1 MVAAIERYE
10 SLILLISTIVFKQI
24 QDRLLVSYLIVLA
37 SILGT
42 FALAVRIV
50 YAHSLNQQLTDEL
63 TTLGQGAVTSAEFNH
78 GRLEVGQDIPVKDL
92 VARGQALQWF
102 DLHDRLIA
110 QQGKAVSTLPFSSRE
125 TLQVQLSQPRIQSV
139 TLPIVSSDDQ
149 QKLGYV
155 RASQSLEELD
165 ENLQKLDWGL
175 GSGIVMAL
183 ILSSIGGVWL
193 TRQAM
198 HPIEESFQRLKQFT
212 ADASHELRSPLMVI
226 KSNVAVALKYSDGM
240 RPIDTEKFEAIAS
253 ATHQMTHLTEDL
265 LLLARTDQ
273 AANPDF
279 QPVDLTHVL
288 ERLVDRYQLQA
299 RAKQIVLHAYL
310 AQSAWVLGDTA
321 QLTRLFTNLI
331 TNALHY
337 TLTEGRVEVKLSRTG
352 QTLLV
357 DVTDTGIGIAPENL
371 VRVFDRFWRADQSR
385 AHWEGGSGLG
395 LAIAHSIAQSHGGT
409 ISVSSQVGVGSCFT
423 VRLTAMTEIPK
434 FIKAPPANIDD
445 DQAYLT

>member
-1 MVAAIERYE
+1 VNETVLMVAAIERYE
-10 SLILLISTIVFKQI
+10 SLILLISNIVFKQI

-42 FALAVRIV
+42 FAIAVRIV
-50 YAHSLNQQLTDEL
+50 YVHSLNQQLTDEL

-78 GRLEVGQDIPVKDL
+78 GQLEVGQDIPVKDL

-125 TLQVQLSQPRIQSV
+125 TLQVQLSKPRIQSV
-139 TLPIVSSDDQ
+139 TLPIVSGDDQ
-149 QKLGYV
+149 RKLGYV

-240 RPIDTEKFEAIAS
+240 RPIDIEKFGAIAS

-279 QPVDLTHVL
+279 QLVDLTQIL
-288 ERLVDRYQLQA
+288 EQLVDRYQLQA
-299 RAKQIVLHAYL
+299 RTKQIILHAHL
-310 AQSAWVLGDTA
+310 AQFSWVLGDAA

-357 DVTDTGIGIAPENL
+357 DVSDTGIGIAPENL

-409 ISVSSQVGVGSCFT
+409 ISVSSQIGAGSCFT
-423 VRLTAMTEIPK
+423 VRLTAMTGM
-434 FIKAPPANIDD
+434 AS
-445 DQAYLT
+445 